1 MPPLTPPASSLELPG
16 FLKLPGFLQLPGFQP
31 DALFFATRVTLAML
45 LAYYVAFAA
54 QVDSA
59 SSAGVCVAIVA
70 QPSAGMTTAKAI
82 YRIIGTLIGGCVGLA
97 LVAAFPQDRV
107 MLLAGFALW
116 LAVCTFVATLL
127 RDFRSYGAAL
137 SGYTA
142 GIITIGVIDAPQL
155 ALMTALDRV
164 AAILIG
170 IASVLVVN
178 RLLSGAGAFN
188 ALVAELQDRTDAMA
202 ALAADALDGK
212 PVGDDM
218 AMVRIAAGVAALQTQ
233 ASYTA
238 VELPDG
244 RLRANGARHAIA
256 ALLAMVSA
264 SRAIAATIGPDTPAE
279 LRAWLHAV
287 ADALRETAER
297 GPGRRASGQPH
308 SRAPLPPVPQPRCP
322 TDALL
327 RERAEELLASHG
339 YALAGLRTLTDA
351 DQAMPPIRLKVAR
364 DPVAA
369 LFGALRVLISVGFG
383 AVFCVVAGWGGATLV
398 LIQQAAFVALLG
410 TFPNPTQ
417 ASLQFGMPL
426 LPVALVTG
434 VAEFLLLPD
443 ASGYVQFSLVVGS
456 VTFLGALMQRHADWG
471 AKAASTLTLFTI
483 ILGPTNPQSYNL
495 AGFVGTVMQVA
506 LCVLFVTLSFNVVF
520 RASPSRRLLRV
531 AAGIALDLR
540 RTLRDAARGLD
551 KAPAQ
556 SLLYDR
562 MSHAMDVLGRPTPS
576 RLRVLGHIYGL
587 GEVDLAIRRAR
598 TGLVGA
604 LAAEPGLGALVA
616 RAGQALQNQ
625 DAPAML
631 QAAQQLLDRQ
641 VEGPAG
647 HPVRLAVSG
656 LAGAARL
663 MQPDRATLRFYRRLM
678 A

>member
-1 MPPLTPPASSLELPG
+1 MPTLATPTRL
-16 FLKLPGFLQLPGFQP
+16 LKLPSFLQLPSLLQLPGFQP
-31 DALFFATRVTLAML
+31 DALFFATRTALSML

-70 QPSAGMTTAKAI
+70 QPSAGMSTAKAI
-82 YRIIGTLIGGCVGLA
+82 YRIIGTLVGGCVGLA

-155 ALMTALDRV
+155 ALTTALDRV

-170 IASVLVVN
+170 VASVLVVS
-178 RLLSGAGAFN
+178 RLLSGTGAFN
-188 ALVAELQDRTDAMA
+188 ALVAELRDRTKAMA
-202 ALAADALDGK
+202 ALAADALDAK
-212 PVGDDM
+212 PVGDDL

-264 SRAIAATIGPDTPAE
+264 SRAIAGTLGPETPAAM
-279 LRAWLHAV
+279 RSWLHAV
-287 ADALRETAER
+287 ADRLRENRGREEAED
-297 GPGRRASGQPH
+297 GRAS
-308 SRAPLPPVPQPRCP
+308 LPPAPQPRCP
-322 TDALL
+322 AEALL
-327 RERAEELLASHG
+327 RERAEELLASHDD
-339 YALAGLRTLTDA
+339 ALAGLRTLTDA
-351 DQAMPPIRLKVAR
+351 DQAMPPIRLQVAR

-383 AVFCVVAGWGGATLV
+383 AVFCVMAGWGGATLV

-426 LPVALVTG
+426 LPAALLTG
-434 VAEFLLLPD
+434 AAEFLLLPN
-443 ASGYVQFSLVVGS
+443 ASGYVQFSLVVGGL
-456 VTFLGALMQRHADWG
+456 TFVGALMQRHVGWG

-483 ILGPTNPQSYNL
+483 ILGPANPQTYNL
-495 AGFVGTVMQVA
+495 AGFVGTVTQVA

-520 RASPSRRLLRV
+520 RASAPRRLLRV
-531 AAGIALDLR
+531 TAQIALDLR
-540 RTLRDAARGLD
+540 RTLGDPRRGLD

-562 MSHAMDVLGRPTPS
+562 MSRAIDLLGHPPLGRVTPGRV
-576 RLRVLGHIYGL
+576 RLLGYIYSM
-587 GEVDLAIRRAR
+587 GEVDLSIRRAR
-598 TGLVGA
+598 TGLAGA

-616 RAGQALQNQ
+616 QAGQALQGE

-631 QAAQQLLDRQ
+631 QAAQKLLDAQ
-641 VEGPAG
+641 VDGPAG

-656 LAGAARL
+656 LAGAAL
-663 MQPDRATLRFYRRLM
+663 LLQPDRATRRFYRRLV

>member
-1 MPPLTPPASSLELPG
+1 MPSLATPARL
-16 FLKLPGFLQLPGFQP
+16 LKLPGLLQLPGFQP

-82 YRIIGTLIGGCVGLA
+82 YRIIGTLVGGCVGLA

-116 LAVCTFVATLL
+116 LAACTFVATLL

-142 GIITIGVIDAPQL
+142 GIITIGVIDTPQL

-170 IASVLVVN
+170 VAAVLVVN

-212 PVGDDM
+212 PLGDDM
-218 AMVRIAAGVAALQTQ
+218 AMVRIAAAVAALQTQ

-264 SRAIAATIGPDTPAE
+264 SRAIAATLGPDTPAE
-279 LRAWLHAV
+279 VRAWLHAV
-287 ADALRETAER
+287 ADVLRGTGGRGTGVRET
-297 GPGRRASGQPH
+297 GGRAGGQPD
-308 SRAPLPPVPQPRCP
+308 SRAPLPPAPQPRCP
-322 TDALL
+322 ADALL

-339 YALAGLRTLTDA
+339 NALAGLRTLTDA
-351 DQAMPPIRLKVAR
+351 DQAMPPIRLQVAR

-383 AVFCVVAGWGGATLV
+383 AVFCVVAGWGAATLV

-410 TFPNPTQ
+410 TYPNPTQ
-417 ASLQFGMPL
+417 ASLRFGMPL

-434 VAEFLLLPD
+434 AAEFLLLPD
-443 ASGYVQFSLVVGS
+443 ASGYVQFSLVVGGI
-456 VTFLGALMQRHADWG
+456 TFVGALMQRHADWG

-483 ILGPTNPQSYNL
+483 ILGPTNPQAYNL

-506 LCVLFVTLSFNVVF
+506 LCVLFVTLSFNIVF
-520 RASPSRRLLRV
+520 PASASRRLLRE
-531 AAGIALDLR
+531 AARVALDLR
-540 RTLRDAARGLD
+540 RTLRDATRGLD
-551 KAPAQ
+551 QAPAQ

-562 MSHAMDVLGRPTPS
+562 MSNAMDVLGRPTPS

-587 GEVDLAIRRAR
+587 GEVDLTIRRAR

-604 LAAEPGLGALVA
+604 LAGEPGLGALVA
-616 RAGQALQNQ
+616 RAGQALQDE

-631 QAAQQLLDRQ
+631 QAAQQLLDWQ

-663 MQPDRATLRFYRRLM
+663 MQPDRATLRFYRRLV